1 MKIPSKGD
9 KPTSL
14 RNGRCSQKGA
24 GVCIRARVCVCVN
37 MKTRSG

>member
-9 KPTSL
+9 KPKFL

-24 GVCIRARVCVCVN
+24 GVCIRVCVCVN